1 MSHQRLLYINGWY
14 WTKKVPL
21 PLNCHLIHSSS
32 ATWLQ
37 TISRQRRWSFLTVCV
52 LGGQSNQIW
61 RVRAEKKNPS
71 GSTNLT
77 LTKQKILRGEAI
89 TIFWLFPL
97 FYFSFSLFLHLNL
110 FFYFIL
116 IIFTFCPLKY
126 FSNVFIICLFK
137 YVIQTF
143 ISTYFANLL
152 MSSNYANDII

>member
-1 MSHQRLLYINGWY
+1 MSHQRPLYVNGWY

-32 ATWLQ
+32 ATCLQ

-61 RVRAEKKNPS
+61 RVQAENKNPS

-77 LTKQKILRGEAI
+77 LTNQKILRGEAI
-89 TIFWLFPL
+89 TIFWLFPVIL
-97 FYFSFSLFLHLNL
+97 FFFSPFFFTLI
-110 FFYFIL
+110 FYFIFL

-126 FSNVFIICLFK
+126 FSNVFSNMSFRLLF
-137 YVIQTF
+137 QAT
-143 ISTYFANLL
+143 LL
-152 MSSNYANDII
+152 IYKCMIV